1 MDVLKVMR
9 SFVAVAAEG
18 GFAPAARSLRLSPPV
33 VTRDV
38 AALESRFGCKL
49 LQRTTRQVR
58 LTEAGHRYLSDARR
72 ILAEVSEAEAS
83 VIGSVGELRGSIA
96 VTAPA
101 MFGRLHVG
109 PAVADFARRHPGI
122 VFTTLFL
129 DRIVDLIEEGVDVAV
144 RIAHLPDSSAIAI
157 RVGAVRRVLCAAPT
171 YLEEHGEPRTPRDLE
186 SMEAIDFLGSRL
198 PWNFRSGDGILPARP
213 ATRLFANSVEMA
225 IEAAAAGCGLVR
237 LLSYQA
243 AEAITAGRLKPI
255 LQPFEP
261 EPVPVHVV
269 HLEGRASPRRTRTF
283 IDHLVE
289 DLRNQLT
296 LEGTVN
302 LPPGR
307 FAAAMRTR

>member
-9 SFVAVAAEG
+9 SFVAVADEG

-38 AALESRFGCKL
+38 AALEDRFGCKL

-72 ILAEVSEAEAS
+72 ILAEVAEAEAS
-83 VIGSVGELRGSIA
+83 VIGSVGDLRGPVA

-157 RVGAVRRVLCAAPT
+157 AIRVGAVRHVVCAAPT
-171 YLEEHGEPRTPRDLE
+171 YLEEHGEPKTPRDLE
-186 SMEAIDFLGSRL
+186 GMEAVDFLGSRL
-198 PWNFRSGDGILPARP
+198 PWSFRSGDRTLCARP
-213 ATRLFANSVEMA
+213 ATRLVANSVEMA

-243 AEAITAGRLKPI
+243 AEAITAGRLQPI

-289 DLRNQLT
+289 DLRSQPT
-296 LEGTVN
+296 LEQ
-302 LPPGR
+302 
-307 FAAAMRTR
+307 AAARKS

>member
-1 MDVLKVMR
+1 LREEEWSVDVLKVMR
-9 SFVAVAAEG
+9 SFVAVANEG

-38 AALESRFGCKL
+38 AALEDRFGCKL

-72 ILAEVSEAEAS
+72 ILAEVAEAEAS
-83 VIGSVGELRGSIA
+83 VIGSVGDLRGPIS

-157 RVGAVRRVLCAAPT
+157 RVGAVRHVLCAAPT

-186 SMEAIDFLGSRL
+186 GMEAIDFLGSRL
-198 PWNFRSGDGILPARP
+198 PWRFRSERTLSAQPV
-213 ATRLFANSVEMA
+213 TRLVANSVEMA

-261 EPVPVHVV
+261 EPVPIHVV

-289 DLRNQLT
+289 DLRNQPT
-296 LEGTVN
+296 LEQ
-302 LPPGR
+302 
-307 FAAAMRTR
+307 AAARKS